1 MKSTCNLAQ
10 KGVSFLIEIYT
21 SEGNT
26 SEGNTSEGNT
36 SEGNTSEGNTSEGKG
51 TVYTRR
57 RTAKSTLLREK
68 TKEGFY
74 VEREKMVSNAVGGC
88 DGLYDYSDNGIC
100 CGKR

>member
-10 KGVSFLIEIYT
+10 KGVSFLIEIY
-21 SEGNT
+21 
-26 SEGNTSEGNT
+26 T

-88 DGLYDYSDNGIC
+88 DGVGDQGD
-100 CGKR
+100 